1 MTSLR
6 RIRELDELATQ
17 WLRKHDPEVRE
28 RRAVE
33 RGPVVEWQ
41 LAPVEVLDDDEGD
54 AGEIARTF
62 ADLSGGRLLPRFAAW
77 TWILDDGSLL
87 QRAEYMRRKRA
98 EEPERAREWRALE
111 RAPRAAAREAD
122 RAARAVGDLFEGPHR
137 VEAGMVARGEIR
149 RAKDA
154 ARKRAARE
162 RNRVEN
168 AGETPALLRRIG

>member
-28 RRAVE
+28 RRVIE

-41 LAPVEVLDDDEGD
+41 LAPVEIIDADDD

-77 TWILDDGSLL
+77 TWVLDDGSNL

-122 RAARAVGDLFEGPHR
+122 RAAKAVGDLFDGPHE
-137 VEAGMVARGEIR
+137 VEAGMVRRGEIR

-162 RNRVEN
+162 RNN
-168 AGETPALLRRIG
+168 GTDAGETPALLRRIG

>member
-6 RIRELDELATQ
+6 RIRELDELATR
-17 WLRKHDPEVRE
+17 WLRDHDPAPRE
-28 RRAVE
+28 RRPAE
-33 RGPVVEWQ
+33 RGQVVEWQ
-41 LAPVEVLDDDEGD
+41 LAPVEVLDVDDDD

-77 TWILDDGSLL
+77 TWILDDGARMD
-87 QRAEYMRRKRA
+87 RAQYMRDKRA
-98 EEPERAREWRALE
+98 GEPAKAREWRALE

-122 RAARAVGDLFEGPHR
+122 RAAKAIGDLFDGPHE
-137 VEAGMVARGEIR
+137 VVVGMAARGEIR

-162 RNRVEN
+162 RQAKD
-168 AGETPALLRRIG
+168 AGETPALLRRMG